1 MKEDILEQLVDEYL
15 QHKGYFTR
23 HNIKF
28 RPDKNHPEFDSRQ
41 DSVHSDIDVV
51 GINPVLHGPDRVIAV
66 SCKSW
71 QGGFNPKSKIT
82 EIENNKIVSGREA
95 WKGFR
100 EITRAKW
107 AEAFIDKI
115 EEISGSRE
123 FTYTTAVTAIK
134 GDKSVWENHA
144 NFSKILNGNPV
155 RVLTFS
161 DILNDLWPTIN
172 TTPASSEVGR
182 VLQLIK
188 AARWLD
194 EKE

>member
-28 RPDKNHPEFDSRQ
+28 RPDNKHPDFDSRQ

-51 GINPVLHGPDRVIAV
+51 GINPILQGSDRVVAV

-71 QGGFNPKSKIT
+71 QGGFNPKSKIA
-82 EIENNKIVSGREA
+82 EIETNKIVSGREA

-100 EITRAKW
+100 EITRTKW

-115 EEISGSRE
+115 EEISGSRD
-123 FTYTTAVTAIK
+123 FTYTTAVTVVK
-134 GDKSVWENHA
+134 GDKSVWESHA
-144 NFSKILNGNPV
+144 DFSEILHGNPV
-155 RVLTFS
+155 RILTFS

-194 EKE
+194 TRE

>member
-28 RPDKNHPEFDSRQ
+28 RPDKKHPDFDSRQ
-41 DSVHSDIDVV
+41 DSVHSDIDVI
-51 GINPVLHGPDRVIAV
+51 GINPTLQGADRIIVV

-71 QGGFNPKSKIT
+71 QGGFNPKSKIA

-100 EITRAKW
+100 EIARTKW
-107 AEAFIDKI
+107 AEAFIEKI

-123 FTYTTAVTAIK
+123 FTYTTAVTALK
-134 GDKSVWENHA
+134 GDKSVWESHA
-144 NFSKILNGNPV
+144 DFSKILNGNPV
-155 RVLTFS
+155 RILTFP

-194 EKE
+194 TRE

>member
-1 MKEDILEQLVDEYL
+1 PTTEENIGL
-15 QHKGYFTR
+15 QNT
-23 HNIKF
+23 
-28 RPDKNHPEFDSRQ
+28 
-41 DSVHSDIDVV
+41 
-51 GINPVLHGPDRVIAV
+51 
-66 SCKSW
+66 C
-71 QGGFNPKSKIT
+71 GFNAQLSRGT
-82 EIENNKIVSGREA
+82 GRIGVMRFGVESA
-95 WKGFR
+95 
-100 EITRAKW
+100 
-107 AEAFIDKI
+107 IDKI

-134 GDKSVWENHA
+134 GEKSVWENHA
-144 NFSKILNGNPV
+144 DFSKILNGNPV

-188 AARWLD
+188 AAHWLD